1 MPTPTPAPRPVP
13 TPTPCASAYAY
24 AYARAY
30 ACAYACAY
38 AYPRADAYAYAHAC
52 TYTYAYAYACAC
64 VYAYAYACAYACA
77 YAFAFACAY
86 SSIHLQSPRPT
97 PRLRSVTIIHLR
109 LLSVAATVHT
119 CLVPCGF
126 ASVICN
132 FTFNNKPVPQ
142 FGAYV
147 PHRAHSPGPGLSPGC
162 PVPRTQAQGG
172 PVLWAS
178 S

>member
-38 AYPRADAYAYAHAC
+38 AYARADAYAYAHAC
-52 TYTYAYAYACAC
+52 TYTYAYAYACAY
-64 VYAYAYACAYACA
+64 VYACACACAYACA

-162 PVPRTQAQGG
+162 PGRRAQGG

>member
-1 MPTPTPAPRPVP
+1 MPTPATRPVP

-38 AYPRADAYAYAHAC
+38 AYARADAYAYAHAC

-86 SSIHLQSPRPT
+86 SSIHLQPPRPT

-109 LLSVAATVHT
+109 LSSVAATVHT

-162 PVPRTQAQGG
+162 PGRRADLCCG
-172 PVLWAS
+172 PPPELLR
-178 S
+178 